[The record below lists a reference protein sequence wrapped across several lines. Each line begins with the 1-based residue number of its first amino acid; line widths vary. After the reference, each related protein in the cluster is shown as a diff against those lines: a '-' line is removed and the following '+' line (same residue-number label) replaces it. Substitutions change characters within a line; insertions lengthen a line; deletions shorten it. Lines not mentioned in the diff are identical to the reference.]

1 MVQSAALDQVHST
14 EGSCPAVRTLSLP
27 LNLFSLW
34 TWDPEPY
41 FSLHLLSFSRWD
53 SEMIRTPATSETI
66 SRLSWAN
73 TCLEPDAGFVTC
85 SLPGMMSRVVLCP
98 CAGLELSDLT
108 PPPPHPPSW
117 GIYGS
122 PDGLTLGL

>member
-14 EGSCPAVRTLSLP
+14 EGSCLQCG
-27 LNLFSLW
+27 LFPFPSTCFPCGLG
-34 TWDPEPY
+34 TQNPP
-41 FSLHLLSFSRWD
+41 SHLHLLSFSRWD
-53 SEMIRTPATSETI
+53 SEVIRTPATSETI

-73 TCLEPDAGFVTC
+73 TFLEFVTR